1 MGLDMYLYAKKY
13 MMTNWNN
20 PEKDKEFE
28 KEINNLIGIK
38 GEIGKV
44 KYITWEVMYWRK
56 ANAIHKWFVEN
67 VQEGT
72 DDCRNAY
79 VSKEQLKDLFETIK
93 RVLDNHDLAEEEL
106 PTESGFFFG
115 GTEYDEW
122 YWKDLERTHEELD
135 KLLKNK
141 EIEDLDF
148 EYHSSW

>member
-1 MGLDMYLYAKKY
+1 
-13 MMTNWNN
+13 MTKDFNN
-20 PEKDKEFE
+20 PKKDEAFDK
-28 KEINNLIGIK
+28 KINKLVDVK
-38 GEIGKV
+38 TDIGKV

-56 ANAIHKWFVEN
+56 ANAIHRWFVDN
-67 VQEGT
+67 VQKGK
-72 DDCRNAY
+72 DDCGSYSVDR
-79 VSKEQLKDLFETIK
+79 EQLKDLFETIK

-106 PTESGFFFG
+106 PTQSGFFFG

-122 YWKDLERTHEELD
+122 YWKDLERTYEKLN